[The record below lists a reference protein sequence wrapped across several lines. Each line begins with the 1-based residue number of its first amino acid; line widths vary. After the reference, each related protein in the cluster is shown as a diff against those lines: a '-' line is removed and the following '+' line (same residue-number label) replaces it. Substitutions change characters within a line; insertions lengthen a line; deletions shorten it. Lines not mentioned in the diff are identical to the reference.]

1 MLSNS
6 GNNTLTD
13 TSLQIEDKSENNR
26 TKEEKQQEKFLK
38 ENLKA
43 MGYEL
48 QRTKNVIDSSAN

>member
-13 TSLQIEDKSENNR
+13 TSLQIEDKSENR